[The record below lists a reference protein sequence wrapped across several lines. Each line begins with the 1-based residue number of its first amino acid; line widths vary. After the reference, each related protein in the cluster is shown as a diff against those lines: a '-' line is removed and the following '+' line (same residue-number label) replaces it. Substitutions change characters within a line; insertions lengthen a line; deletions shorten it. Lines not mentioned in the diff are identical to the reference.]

1 MLGFK
6 SFADKTSLDFQDGV
20 TAIVGPNG
28 CGKSNVADAIR
39 WVLGEQSAKALR
51 GGAMQDV
58 IFSGTD
64 RRKPLQLAEVSMTL
78 DDVTE
83 NQLQAA
89 GLDLAYSEVT
99 ITRRVYRDGGSEY
112 YINKTQCRLKDI
124 QQLFMGT
131 GVGRTSY
138 SIMAQGNITQILSTK
153 PDDRRIIFE
162 EAAGITRYKAQKRE
176 ALRKLEHTEQNL
188 LRLED
193 LVGEVKRRIGTLQ
206 RQAGKARKYK
216 EIMDC
221 LKALDTQLSRHK
233 LDVFEADKSRL
244 ERQSAELI
252 AVQGIR
258 EEEFAAMEA
267 EVDIL
272 RTEQADIDEQ
282 LNESQ
287 RELASLK
294 SECDQNNERIA
305 FHEQRIIELEE
316 QHQQALNES
325 VEADERLKAARSE
338 LERSTQSL
346 SQTQERLES
355 QRVNL
360 QHKNEAMLEVERQVA
375 SLQEQVNQFQAK
387 AYSTAQELTQLNNQ
401 INRLDL
407 QKQGDVARLEKL
419 HTEKIQLREEVA
431 RLEEQILHDTASLE
445 NQRAFLSGIKLEVEG
460 LLEESRTLQSSLHE
474 AQRHH
479 ESLNRDQAR
488 LQSRLQ
494 VLEQLDA
501 EHEGVEPGTQKLLT
515 DSGAAIKGLLIDHL
529 QVPDEWILPVEALI
543 GERFDLV
550 LLEPHADSRALLQ
563 WIESSGAGGIQAIRF
578 PIFDRTFPAGP
589 EGFQTLESK
598 VRCEEWLKPL
608 IRVLL
613 GGYHLVADA
622 ATALDVWEGL
632 TGKAGFVTPQGDVL
646 HPDGILVVRGQT
658 GDSKSSAASA
668 LARKNHIESLRQDL
682 THLTQ
687 QLSLAQD
694 ERDGLKNSLT
704 SIEEELREKQSIH
717 QVSELELAGKDAEFR
732 SANQILNNL
741 MQKLDI
747 ADFEIERLEST
758 HFSGA
763 GDRESLVEKKVDL
776 ENQTELIRQELTRIN
791 GDLEQV
797 RQLRNHASG
806 ELTEAKVLVA
816 SNEQVIRGYQNQIQP
831 LRQRIQ
837 ELESLIEQRQR
848 DRESFSHRK
857 SQSLEAIASAHE
869 NIGSL
874 ESRIHVGQLELGGFQ
889 EQKLGI
895 VEKIKLEE
903 QRLREFRG
911 QITQIQSNLTRY
923 EVEVAQKNMQIDA
936 LIERVRER
944 YQMDIREILS
954 ECITITVVESGPPD
968 IHRLTP
974 EEMEDSGASSD
985 WVAIEDQVRSLQS
998 QIDSMGPV
1006 NLVAIEEY
1014 EETEQRFDFLNGQ
1027 HQDLL
1032 NAKEKLM
1039 EAVNRINTETREL
1052 FLGTFQQIRANF
1064 QSTFEEIF
1072 GGGTA
1077 DLVLVDEEDVLE
1089 SGIDIIA
1096 RPPGKK
1102 LQSISLLSGG
1112 EQTMTAV
1119 ALLFAIYQV
1128 KPSPFCVLDE
1138 LDAPLDES
1146 NINRFLKILKRFV
1159 GQSQFL
1165 IITHSKR
1172 TISMADTLYGVTMQE
1187 RGVSKIISVRFKSH
1201 ELDESQIDGVITG
1214 SLS

>member
-1 MLGFK
+1 MYLKNLSMLGFK

-233 LDVFEADKSRL
+233 LDVFESDKSRL

-360 QHKNEAMLEVERQVA
+360 QQKNEAMLEVERQVA

-431 RLEEQILHDTASLE
+431 RLEEQILHDTA
-445 NQRAFLSGIKLEVEG
+445 
-460 LLEESRTLQSSLHE
+460 
-474 AQRHH
+474 
-479 ESLNRDQAR
+479 
-488 LQSRLQ
+488 
-494 VLEQLDA
+494 
-501 EHEGVEPGTQKLLT
+501 
-515 DSGAAIKGLLIDHL
+515 
-529 QVPDEWILPVEALI
+529 
-543 GERFDLV
+543 
-550 LLEPHADSRALLQ
+550 
-563 WIESSGAGGIQAIRF
+563 
-578 PIFDRTFPAGP
+578 
-589 EGFQTLESK
+589 
-598 VRCEEWLKPL
+598 
-608 IRVLL
+608 
-613 GGYHLVADA
+613 
-622 ATALDVWEGL
+622 
-632 TGKAGFVTPQGDVL
+632 
-646 HPDGILVVRGQT
+646 
-658 GDSKSSAASA
+658 
-668 LARKNHIESLRQDL
+668 
-682 THLTQ
+682 
-687 QLSLAQD
+687 
-694 ERDGLKNSLT
+694 
-704 SIEEELREKQSIH
+704 
-717 QVSELELAGKDAEFR
+717 
-732 SANQILNNL
+732 
-741 MQKLDI
+741 
-747 ADFEIERLEST
+747 
-758 HFSGA
+758 
-763 GDRESLVEKKVDL
+763 
-776 ENQTELIRQELTRIN
+776 
-791 GDLEQV
+791 
-797 RQLRNHASG
+797 
-806 ELTEAKVLVA
+806 
-816 SNEQVIRGYQNQIQP
+816 
-831 LRQRIQ
+831 
-837 ELESLIEQRQR
+837 
-848 DRESFSHRK
+848 
-857 SQSLEAIASAHE
+857 
-869 NIGSL
+869 
-874 ESRIHVGQLELGGFQ
+874 
-889 EQKLGI
+889 
-895 VEKIKLEE
+895 
-903 QRLREFRG
+903 
-911 QITQIQSNLTRY
+911 
-923 EVEVAQKNMQIDA
+923 
-936 LIERVRER
+936 
-944 YQMDIREILS
+944 
-954 ECITITVVESGPPD
+954 
-968 IHRLTP
+968 
-974 EEMEDSGASSD
+974 
-985 WVAIEDQVRSLQS
+985 
-998 QIDSMGPV
+998 
-1006 NLVAIEEY
+1006 
-1014 EETEQRFDFLNGQ
+1014 
-1027 HQDLL
+1027 
-1032 NAKEKLM
+1032 
-1039 EAVNRINTETREL
+1039 
-1052 FLGTFQQIRANF
+1052 
-1064 QSTFEEIF
+1064 
-1072 GGGTA
+1072 
-1077 DLVLVDEEDVLE
+1077 
-1089 SGIDIIA
+1089 
-1096 RPPGKK
+1096 
-1102 LQSISLLSGG
+1102 
-1112 EQTMTAV
+1112 
-1119 ALLFAIYQV
+1119 
-1128 KPSPFCVLDE
+1128 
-1138 LDAPLDES
+1138 
-1146 NINRFLKILKRFV
+1146 
-1159 GQSQFL
+1159 
-1165 IITHSKR
+1165 
-1172 TISMADTLYGVTMQE
+1172 
-1187 RGVSKIISVRFKSH
+1187 
-1201 ELDESQIDGVITG
+1201 
-1214 SLS
+1214 